1 MFFDKQH
8 NLRKGPDGRIHSLD
22 PREEES
28 LQRQYAK
35 ASSMTEEETKC
46 LMAVMTR
53 DNPHLTSILHERAQK
68 QEQK

>member
-8 NLRKGPDGRIHSLD
+8 NLRKGPDGRVHSLD

-35 ASSMTEEETKC
+35 VFPMTEEETKC
-46 LMAVMTR
+46 LMAVMAR
-53 DNPHLTSILHERAQK
+53 GNPRLASILHERAQQ